1 MTAPRDP
8 ARGRRDRLLVG
19 HVDREQAIEKLKDA
33 FVHGFLTK
41 GELDLRAGQ
50 ALAARTR
57 ADLATLTSD
66 IPPAPAQ
73 AAPAQVAATP
83 VAASPDQSPAPAPR
97 QPLPMA
103 VAWAAAFLVIGAA
116 ALRIAFLL
124 DPGPNGPPGAPSAW
138 DSPAL
143 FLLAAIAAGLTG
155 LSVLAF
161 GVMSAAEQRR
171 SRGEH

>member
-8 ARGRRDRLLVG
+8 ARSRRDRLLVG
-19 HVDREQAIEKLKDA
+19 HVDREQALEKLKDA

-57 ADLATLTSD
+57 ADLAALTSD
-66 IPPAPAQ
+66 IPPAPASA
-73 AAPAQVAATP
+73 AAPA
-83 VAASPDQSPAPAPR
+83 AASPDQSPAPASG